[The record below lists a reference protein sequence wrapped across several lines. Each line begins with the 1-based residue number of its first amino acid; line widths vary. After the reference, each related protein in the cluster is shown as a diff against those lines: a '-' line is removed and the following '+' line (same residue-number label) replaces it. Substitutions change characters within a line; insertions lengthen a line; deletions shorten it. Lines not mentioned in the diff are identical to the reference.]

1 MATAS
6 QTRTAEE
13 IVRFKLIMALV
24 DDRYTEAILQAARSA
39 GATGATVVTSARGEG
54 VEPEKS
60 FLGLDISGQRDLL
73 MFLVAEQLAR
83 DILEHI
89 SKTGRF
95 EEQPGAGIAF
105 QLAIEDAVGLRS
117 QFRVISEEIQDQI

>member
-1 MATAS
+1 MTTAI
-6 QTRTAEE
+6 RH
-13 IVRFKLIMALV
+13 
-24 DDRYTEAILQAARSA
+24 TEAILQEARSA

-83 DILEHI
+83 DILERI

-95 EEQPGAGIAF
+95 EERPGVGIAF
-105 QLAIEDAVGLRS
+105 QLAIEDVVGLSS